1 MGSQTASGGKMTD
14 QSNPKVVN
22 ISTRRERWHT
32 AYTLAGLNISVSSNG
47 RLYVQLDGKEIFVDM
62 TDSVDM
68 LGRVSEKYERI
79 VDL

>member
-1 MGSQTASGGKMTD
+1 MNDRNGS
-14 QSNPKVVN
+14 KVVD

-32 AYTLAGLNISVSSNG
+32 AYTLAGLSISVSSNG
-47 RLYVQLDGKEIFVDM
+47 RLYVQLDGKEIFIDM

-68 LGRVSEKYERI
+68 LGRVSKKYEQI